1 MIPKHETIMS
11 SIRRVKLDKNIT
23 RDERGV
29 SEVLGVIMMLAMV
42 ISIMGGVWVFL
53 NPYLSDFEDNTNW
66 NKATGIADRLEDRID
81 VVGDSPEGTGIRHK
95 LSMQKSLLQGVSNA
109 ELWTISADLVST
121 DQITI
126 RSISDNSLG
135 INSMNETARK
145 VSILTDDSYWEESFA
160 ANQVETILTSDIVT
174 SGWKMITVYDSED
187 TPIHRSITYP
197 ISGLKILT
205 TLASGEHEINLVNDA
220 RIEHFA
226 NSPWE
231 ITQYPNI
238 QFDELASGE
247 FRITILLTNIEV
259 NGTLGVS
266 STIGID
272 ILSSGTLT
280 PFSGFSYNLR
290 FSMTN
295 EIAPVITPQYNELWL
310 SDYYLNR
317 ASGTLDTY
325 TGLVPYERSSGFDG
339 ISVETQGVPLYLDV
353 NIQQVVVQK

>member
-126 RSISDNSLG
+126 RTISDNSLG

-145 VSILTDDSYWEESFA
+145 VSIMTDDSYWEESFA
-160 ANQVETILTSDIVT
+160 ANQAETILTFDIVT
-174 SGWKMITVYDSED
+174 SGWKIITVYDSED
-187 TPIHRSITYP
+187 TPIHRSVTYP

-231 ITQYPNI
+231 ISQYPNI

-290 FSMTN
+290 FTMTN

>member
-1 MIPKHETIMS
+1 MIPKHESIMS
-11 SIRRVKLDKNIT
+11 SIRRSNLDKNIT

-81 VVGDSPEGTGIRHK
+81 VVGDSPNGTGIRHK
-95 LSMQKSLLQGVSNA
+95 LSMQKSLLQGVSNV

-121 DQITI
+121 DQIII
-126 RSISDNSLG
+126 RSISDSSMG
-135 INSMNETARK
+135 IDSINETARK
-145 VSILTDDSYWEESFA
+145 VSITTSEAYWETAITVS
-160 ANQVETILTSDIVT
+160 QSETIVNFDIIT
-174 SGWKMITVYDSED
+174 SGWKIITVYDSED
-187 TPIHRSITYP
+187 NPIHRSITYP
-197 ISGLKILT
+197 ISGLKIIT
-205 TLASGEHEINLVNDA
+205 SLASGEHEINIVNNA

-231 ITQYPNI
+231 ISKYPNI

-247 FRITILLTNIEV
+247 FRISIILTNIEV
-259 NGTLGVS
+259 NGTLGIS
-266 STIGID
+266 STLGID
-272 ILSSGTLT
+272 VLSSGTLT
-280 PFSGFSYNLR
+280 PFSGYGYNMR
-290 FSMTN
+290 FTMSN
-295 EIAPVITPQYNELWL
+295 EIAQVITPQYNELWL
-310 SDYYLNR
+310 SEYYLNR

-325 TGLVPYERSSGFDG
+325 TGLVPFERSSGYDG
-339 ISVETQGVPLYLDV
+339 LSVETQGIPLYLDV

>member
-1 MIPKHETIMS
+1 MIPNHEGIMS
-11 SIRRVKLDKNIT
+11 SIRRSKLDNNIT

-42 ISIMGGVWVFL
+42 VSIMGGVWVFL

-81 VVGDSPEGTGIRHK
+81 VVGDSPNGTGIRHK
-95 LSMQKSLLQGVSNA
+95 LSMQNSLLQGVSNV

-121 DQITI
+121 DQISI
-126 RSISDNSLG
+126 RSISDNSMG
-135 INSMNETARK
+135 ISSINETARK
-145 VSILTDDSYWEESFA
+145 VSITTSDSYFEESFIA
-160 ANQVETILTSDIVT
+160 SQSESIVTYGLTT
-174 SGWKMITVYDSED
+174 SGWKIITVYDSED
-187 TPIHRSITYP
+187 NPIHRSITYP
-197 ISGLKILT
+197 ISGLKIIT
-205 TLASGEHEINLVNDA
+205 TLESGEHEINIANNA

-231 ITQYPNI
+231 ISQYPNI

-247 FRITILLTNIEV
+247 YRISILLTNIEV

-266 STIGID
+266 STLGID

-280 PFSGFSYNLR
+280 PFSGFGYNLR
-290 FSMTN
+290 FTMSN
-295 EIAPVITPQYNELWL
+295 EIAAVITPQYNELWL

-317 ASGTLDTY
+317 ASGTLDSFI
-325 TGLVPYERSSGFDG
+325 GLVPYERSSGFDG
-339 ISVETQGVPLYLDV
+339 ISVETQGIPLYLDV